1 MGDRRSS
8 LSNAIQ
14 LGIDSALK
22 ELHTC
27 LPAEVISFN
36 AAEQTADLQISIKRK
51 IGSELVLLPV
61 LKSVPIRY
69 QRSSTYSI
77 TFPLEVG
84 DHVMVIFCER
94 SIDTWLEQ
102 GGIKEP
108 SDIRKHDL
116 SDAFA
121 TPMMYPKP
129 DVIPDF
135 NSDDLEIKTNS
146 GNAKIIVKASGEVH
160 IETDS
165 DTKITS
171 GSLIAIEAPT
181 ITATATALI
190 ELDAPMINMKTA
202 AYNVTDQAGGDTTS
216 TMKGGATI
224 TGGAITHNGK
234 DVGDTHKH
242 GGVTTGTGNTGNPV

>member
-8 LSNAIQ
+8 LSKAIQ

-51 IGSELVLLPV
+51 LGGELVLLPV

-69 QRSSTYSI
+69 QRSSTFSI

-121 TPMMYPKP
+121 LPMMYPKP

-146 GNAKIIVKASGEVH
+146 GNAKIIVKSSGEVH
-160 IETDS
+160 IETDEES
-165 DTKITS
+165 HITS
-171 GSLIAIEAPT
+171 SKTTIHNDLVVTGS
-181 ITATATALI
+181 
-190 ELDAPMINMKTA
+190 
-202 AYNVTDQAGGDTTS
+202 
-216 TMKGGATI
+216 I
-224 TGGAITHNGK
+224 TGQTGIAVTGNHPALPSGSQFTGDLKVVSGDVVADSISLKTH
-234 DVGDTHKH
+234 TH
-242 GGVTTGTGNTGNPV
+242 GGVQTGTSNTGQPN